1 MVLFIIN
8 SKTFNVDECKNKI
21 SILNQQLLSNQKI
34 IKSLNNTIKQNKLNI
49 QQIENN
55 VEELKYINIFRN
67 TLNEYQLTISEEK
80 QKLLKLSKEYIIISK
95 TKNNT

>member
-1 MVLFIIN
+1 MVLLIIN

-21 SILNQQLLSNQKI
+21 SILNQQLLSNHKI

-55 VEELKYINIFRN
+55 IEELKYINIFRN

-80 QKLLKLSKEYIIISK
+80 QKLLKLNKEYNIISK

>member
-80 QKLLKLSKEYIIISK
+80 QKLLKLNKEYIIISK

>member
-1 MVLFIIN
+1 MVLLIIN

-55 VEELKYINIFRN
+55 IEELKYINIFRN

-80 QKLLKLSKEYIIISK
+80 QKLLKLNKEYNIISK

>member
-49 QQIENN
+49 QQKENN

-80 QKLLKLSKEYIIISK
+80 QKLLKLNKEYNIISK
-95 TKNNT
+95 TKNNA